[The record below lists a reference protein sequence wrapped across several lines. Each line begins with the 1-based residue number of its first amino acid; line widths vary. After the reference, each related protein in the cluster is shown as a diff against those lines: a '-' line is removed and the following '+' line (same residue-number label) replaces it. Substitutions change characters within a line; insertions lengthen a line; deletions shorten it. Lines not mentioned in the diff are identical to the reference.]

1 MARASTAWRTTGEL
15 EESERARLPP
25 GLEEAL
31 ISATPEDAFLEALK
45 HYQPEPVA
53 LLPEAPY
60 HGGLVMGIVAKLSNK
75 HLMMLN
81 TFRVWY
87 RVPGKHRRRRVVV
100 EREYMSARKLATLR
114 LLPIATDL
122 EDCLKFATATT

>member
-1 MARASTAWRTTGEL
+1 
-15 EESERARLPP
+15 
-25 GLEEAL
+25 
-31 ISATPEDAFLEALK
+31 
-45 HYQPEPVA
+45 
-53 LLPEAPY
+53 
-60 HGGLVMGIVAKLSNK
+60 
-75 HLMMLN
+75 MLN

>member
-1 MARASTAWRTTGEL
+1 M
-15 EESERARLPP
+15 
-25 GLEEAL
+25 
-31 ISATPEDAFLEALK
+31 EALK

-87 RVPGKHRRRRVVV
+87 RVPGEHRRRRVVV
-100 EREYMSARKLATLR
+100 EREHERAEAGDAAPPPDCNRPRGLPQVCHRDHVNPPFRAPGMRRRRREGRRMQIRSRSVEAR
-114 LLPIATDL
+114 IHHGL
-122 EDCLKFATATT
+122 E